1 MIARLD
7 GVLVERSFGTQTPH
21 VVIDCGG
28 VGYDVGCSQYT
39 LASLPADGER
49 VTLRVYTHAQE
60 NRIALYGFATLPERQ
75 MFDLLIT
82 VKNVGPSTAIAIL
95 SGASPRDIADA
106 IAREDVATLT
116 RIKGVGKKTA
126 ELLVVELHEKCE
138 MLTLTWTADGALRP
152 AGHLASA
159 AAARTMTPRPG
170 RSPMLDDVTL
180 ALVGMGWRTHEVER
194 AVADLPAELVAN
206 PDVTID
212 ALVRQA
218 LRSMPR

>member
-1 MIARLD
+1 VIARLE
-7 GVLVERSFGTQTPH
+7 GVLVERVPPH
-21 VVIDCGG
+21 VVVDCGG
-28 VGYDVGCSQYT
+28 VGYDVVCSQYT
-39 LASLPADGER
+39 LTSLPADGER
-49 VTLRVYTHAQE
+49 VTLRVFTHAQE
-60 NRIALYGFATLPERQ
+60 NKIALYGFAGIQERQ
-75 MFDLLIT
+75 VFDLLIT

-95 SGASPRDIADA
+95 SGASPRDLADA
-106 IAREDVATLT
+106 IAREDVTALT

-138 MLTLTWTADGALRP
+138 LLTTTWTADGAVRQVASPTPAAVRP
-152 AGHLASA
+152 IA
-159 AAARTMTPRPG
+159 RPG
-170 RSPMLDDVTL
+170 GNPMLDDVTL

-194 AVADLPAELVAN
+194 AVADLPAELVAK